1 MISNPLNKA
10 EEELAD
16 VEQLID
22 QSDEQL
28 DWIQQILSECAE
40 MLRKMGFDVEL
51 EGEGYV

>member
-1 MISNPLNKA
+1 MISNPITVA
-10 EEELAD
+10 EKELAD

-22 QSDEQL
+22 LSDEQL
-28 DWIQQILSECAE
+28 DRILQILSECAE